1 MITHMQSSHSK
12 HLLKSRGICVVI
24 PTYNNVGSIADVI
37 ERTKAQCDD
46 VIVVNDGSS
55 DGTENILKSIPGI
68 TVVENIKNE
77 GKGTALKKGFL
88 RALELGF
95 SYAITL
101 DADGQHY
108 PEDIPLMLEANQKNP
123 GAIIIGQR
131 KLDGVDRS
139 GGSKFANAFSNFWF
153 CVQTFHYLP
162 DTQTGYRLYPL
173 RKLKGLSF
181 LTSRYEAELELLVF
195 ASWHGVKII
204 PIEINVFYPSREE
217 RVSHFRP
224 ALDFTRISILN
235 TVLCVLAI
243 VYGLPWGIWRFSK
256 TVFYTVA
263 AIFVY
268 LIGCLGVITPFALI
282 YVPTKRF
289 LSLKGNALHSLLHWF
304 GSIVCWL
311 LHIAE
316 AKVTI
321 RNNSKES
328 FEKPAIIVCNHQSHL
343 DLMVHLSLTKKIV
356 FLTNDWVWNSP
367 FFGYVIRNS
376 EYYPVS
382 AGLEYIKPK
391 LKALIEKGYCISIF
405 PEGTR
410 SKDCS
415 IGRFHKGAFQLAEE
429 LNVDILPV
437 ILHGAGKVLP
447 KGGLYMRKFPITLDI
462 EERIT
467 PEQLSRIGETTLDK
481 TKWFRRYY
489 IQRYSEI
496 SNEKEQYV

>member
-1 MITHMQSSHSK
+1 MQKSHSK
-12 HLLKSRGICVVI
+12 HLLHSRGICVVI

-37 ERTKAQCDD
+37 ERTKAQCED
-46 VIVVNDGSS
+46 VIVVNDGSN
-55 DGTENILKSIPGI
+55 DGTEKILKSITGI
-68 TVVENIKNE
+68 TLVEYKKNE
-77 GKGTALKKGFL
+77 GKGTALKRGFKK
-88 RALELGF
+88 ALELGF

-101 DADGQHY
+101 DGDGQHY

-139 GGSKFANAFSNFWF
+139 GGSKFANSFSNFWF
-153 CVQTFHYLP
+153 CVQTLHYLP

-173 RKLKGLSF
+173 HKLKGLSF

-195 ASWHGVKII
+195 ASWHGVKIV

-217 RVSHFRP
+217 RVSHFKP

-235 TVLCVLAI
+235 TILCVLAVI
-243 VYGLPWGIWRFSK
+243 YGLPWGVWRFAK
-256 TVFYTVA
+256 TAFYTIA
-263 AIFVY
+263 AILVY
-268 LIGCLGVITPFALI
+268 LTGCLGVITPFALV
-282 YVPTKRF
+282 YVPFRKC
-289 LSLKGNALHSLLHWF
+289 LVLKNNALHGLLHWF

-321 RNNSKES
+321 RNNNKEK

-382 AGLEYIKPK
+382 AGLDYLKPK
-391 LKALIEKGYCISIF
+391 LKTLVDKGYCISIF

-410 SKDCS
+410 SRDCS

-437 ILHGAGKVLP
+437 VLHGAGKVLP
-447 KGGLYMRKFPITLDI
+447 KGGLYMRKFPITLDVDK
-462 EERIT
+462 RIT
-467 PEQLSRIGETTLDK
+467 PEQLSKIGETTLDK
-481 TKWFRRYY
+481 SKWFRHYY
-489 IQRYSEI
+489 KQRYTDI
-496 SNEKEQYV
+496 SNEIERYV

>member
-1 MITHMQSSHSK
+1 MQKSHFK
-12 HLLKSRGICVVI
+12 HLLHSRGICVVI
-24 PTYNNVGSIADVI
+24 PTYNNVGSITDVI
-37 ERTKAQCDD
+37 ERTKAQCED
-46 VIVVNDGSS
+46 VIVVNDGSN
-55 DGTENILKSIPGI
+55 DGTEKILKSITGI
-68 TVVENIKNE
+68 TLVEYKNNE
-77 GKGTALKKGFL
+77 GKGTALKRGFKK
-88 RALELGF
+88 ALELGF

-101 DADGQHY
+101 DGDGQHY

-139 GGSKFANAFSNFWF
+139 GGSKFANSFSNFWF
-153 CVQTFHYLP
+153 CVQTLHYLP

-173 RKLKGLSF
+173 HKLKGLSF

-195 ASWHGVKII
+195 ASWHGVKIV

-217 RVSHFRP
+217 RVSHFKP

-235 TVLCVLAI
+235 TILCVLAVI
-243 VYGLPWGIWRFSK
+243 YGLPCGVWRFAK
-256 TVFYTVA
+256 TAFYTIA
-263 AIFVY
+263 AILVY
-268 LIGCLGVITPFALI
+268 LTGCLGVITPFALV
-282 YVPTKRF
+282 YVPFRKC
-289 LSLKGNALHSLLHWF
+289 LVLKNNALHGLLHWF

-321 RNNSKES
+321 RNNNKEK

-382 AGLEYIKPK
+382 AGLDYLKPK
-391 LKALIEKGYCISIF
+391 LKTLIDKGYCISIF

-410 SKDCS
+410 SRDCS
-415 IGRFHKGAFQLAEE
+415 LGRFHKGAFQLAEE

-437 ILHGAGKVLP
+437 VLHGAGKVLP
-447 KGGLYMRKFPITLDI
+447 KGGLYMRKFPITLDVDK
-462 EERIT
+462 RIT
-467 PEQLSRIGETTLDK
+467 PEQLSKIGESTLDK
-481 TKWFRRYY
+481 SKWFRHYY
-489 IQRYSEI
+489 KQRYTDI
-496 SNEKEQYV
+496 SNEIERYV

>member
-1 MITHMQSSHSK
+1 M
-12 HLLKSRGICVVI
+12 
-24 PTYNNVGSIADVI
+24 
-37 ERTKAQCDD
+37 
-46 VIVVNDGSS
+46 
-55 DGTENILKSIPGI
+55 
-68 TVVENIKNE
+68 
-77 GKGTALKKGFL
+77 
-88 RALELGF
+88 
-95 SYAITL
+95 
-101 DADGQHY
+101 
-108 PEDIPLMLEANQKNP
+108 
-123 GAIIIGQR
+123 
-131 KLDGVDRS
+131 
-139 GGSKFANAFSNFWF
+139 
-153 CVQTFHYLP
+153 
-162 DTQTGYRLYPL
+162 YPL

-204 PIEINVFYPSREE
+204 PVEINVFYPSREE

-243 VYGLPWGIWRFSK
+243 VYGLPWGICRFSK
-256 TVFYTVA
+256 TVLYTVA
-263 AIFVY
+263 AILVY

-282 YVPTKRF
+282 YVPIRKL
-289 LSLKGNALHSLLHWF
+289 LSLKDNALHSLLHWF
-304 GSIVCWL
+304 GSVVCWL

-316 AKVTI
+316 AKVSI
-321 RNNSKES
+321 RNNSNEN

-343 DLMVHLSLTKKIV
+343 DLMIHLSLTKKIV

-391 LKALIEKGYCISIF
+391 LKSLIEKGYCISIF

-447 KGGLYMRKFPITLDI
+447 KGGLYMRRFPITLDI

-467 PEQLSRIGETTLDK
+467 SEHLSMIGETTLDK
-481 TKWFRRYY
+481 AKWFRHHYK
-489 IQRYSEI
+489 QRYTEI